1 MCSQETRHLAI
12 FIRNELKFINLLI
25 YHNQQIG
32 LLRELIFILKSERRK
47 LYLEKHAFDERVLH
61 GQPLNYSTNY
71 QFVIYLHSLYDELI
85 KFAQKLKLFWKSNST
100 M

>member
-12 FIRNELKFINLLI
+12 FIRNEQKFINLLI
-25 YHNQQIG
+25 YHNQQVD
-32 LLRELIFILKSERRK
+32 LLRDLIFILKSERRK
-47 LYLEKHAFDERVLH
+47 LYLEKHTFDERVLR

-71 QFVIYLHSLYDELI
+71 QFVTYLHSLYDELI
-85 KFAQKLKLFWKSNST
+85 KLAQKLKLFWKSIST